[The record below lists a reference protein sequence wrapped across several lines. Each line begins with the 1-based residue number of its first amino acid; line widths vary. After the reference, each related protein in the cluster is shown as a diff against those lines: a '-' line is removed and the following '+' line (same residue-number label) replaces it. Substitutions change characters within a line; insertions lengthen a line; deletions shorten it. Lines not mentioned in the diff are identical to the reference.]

1 MSADHILQLLQDVDW
16 VVGSFVCNDDGQLLL
31 YQMPADFAEE
41 RLRRTT
47 SRLASIVRCA
57 ELCDLA
63 VEQCD
68 FSLNRYQLV
77 MKRFQGGM
85 LCVMVEAP
93 VSRRALNMATR
104 IALEE
109 LPDVVEALV
118 APPRTETED
127 EPTSRYRLPDE
138 QELARELTQQAPRGQ
153 AGPSE
158 TVARAVAESMSMNNS
173 DGH

>member
-1 MSADHILQLLQDVDW
+1 MTADHILQLIQDVDW
-16 VVGSFVCNDDGQLLL
+16 VVGSFVCNNDGQLLL
-31 YQMPADFAEE
+31 YQMPSDFAEE
-41 RLRRTT
+41 KLRRTT

-57 ELCDLA
+57 ELCDLG

-109 LPDVVEALV
+109 LPLVVETLV
-118 APPRTETED
+118 VPPRSETED
-127 EPTSRYRLPDE
+127 EPTSRYSLPDE
-138 QELARELTQQAPRGQ
+138 EDLARELTQQSSR
-153 AGPSE
+153 AGAGAS
-158 TVARAVAESMSMNNS
+158 
-173 DGH
+173 